1 MVTHSLCL
9 FHLLPI
15 SPTCSADYDPSGI
28 PSVLMFGPSDTEICF
43 NVTIIDDVLALEPDE
58 TIILTLSYF
67 GGTGTDTST
76 VTIDDDDGEMIRQS
90 PPHL

>member
-9 FHLLPI
+9 CHLLSI
-15 SPTCSADYDPSGI
+15 SLICSTDYDPSGI

-43 NVTIIDDVLALEPDE
+43 NVTIIDDLIALEPDE
-58 TIILTLSYF
+58 TVILTLSYF
-67 GGTGTDTST
+67 GGSGTDMST

-90 PPHL
+90 LPQH